1 MTLIQAFIL
10 GIIQGLTE
18 FLPISS
24 SAHLVLIPYL
34 FNWSFPQEQIFP
46 FDVLVQLGTLV
57 AVVLYF
63 WKDLVTIF
71 KAFFSGLANKEPF
84 KDFESRLGWFLLLGT
99 IPAGILGMT
108 IKSQVESVFSN
119 PTWTALLLFV
129 TAGMLIVADFVGKR
143 TRDLS
148 EMTWWDALWIGL
160 FQAVSIFPGI
170 SRSGATIAG
179 GMTRQFDRTSS
190 ARFSFLLS
198 IPVMLGASVVSLK
211 DLLEVPNLS
220 FFLPILFLGF
230 ITAAITG
237 YLSIH
242 WLLSF
247 IKHQKFY
254 YFAIYCIV
262 VAVIVLLVS
271 ALRTDTVS
279 AAVTIPQPTASVET
293 MPAETSEPG
302 TIAAVGTAAETP
314 VFATPTILSPAGFEL
329 IDISYSP
336 AMSWTVPAMSS
347 CTGVVN
353 NSGLITHELPTAT
366 LDIEATN
373 LIFRW
378 GAPETLTYAATQIGE
393 EKIMVV
399 VSQEN
404 PIMALD
410 SATARLLFSGQLK
423 TYSDLREVCPDCVKS
438 GYDTSFDAAPIMFG
452 FYPKD
457 EDIQQVFVDGVMS
470 GQPVAN
476 SSALLIPDPQAMIE
490 FVQSDKTAI
499 GFIPAHALDANLRSV
514 ALNGYE
520 AKALTYPLLVISKY
534 VPTGNS
540 RDLLLCMQNVLNP

>member
-18 FLPISS
+18 FLPVSS

-34 FNWSFPQEQIFP
+34 FNWRFPQEQVFP

-57 AVVLYF
+57 AVILYF

-84 KDFESRLGWFLLLGT
+84 KDFEARLGWFLLLAT

-129 TAGMLIVADFVGKR
+129 TAGMLIVADFIGKR

-170 SRSGATIAG
+170 SRSGATITG
-179 GMTRQFDRTSS
+179 GMTRNLDRTSA

-211 DLLEVPNLS
+211 DLFEVPNLS
-220 FFLPILFLGF
+220 AFLPMLFLGF

-247 IKHQKFY
+247 IKRQKFY
-254 YFAIYCIV
+254 YFAIYCVV

-271 ALRTDTVS
+271 ALRSDTVS
-279 AAVTIPQPTASVET
+279 AAVTTPQPTAVVET
-293 MPAETSEPG
+293 IPAG
-302 TIAAVGTAAETP
+302 TPSADSTAALITP
-314 VFATPTILSPAGFEL
+314 AGTPISATPTVLSPAGFEL
-329 IDISYSP
+329 IDISFSP
-336 AMSWTVPAMSS
+336 AVAWTVPAMSS

-353 NSGLITHELPTAT
+353 NSGLITHELPTT
-366 LDIEATN
+366 SLDVEKTN
-373 LIFRW
+373 LVFRW
-378 GAPETLTYAATQIGE
+378 GAPETLTYPATQIGE

-399 VSQEN
+399 VSQDN
-404 PIMALD
+404 PVMTLD
-410 SATARLLFSGQLK
+410 SSTARLLFSGQLQ
-423 TYSDLREVCPDCVKS
+423 TFADLRKACPDCVKS
-438 GYDTSFDAAPIMFG
+438 GYDASFDAEPITLG

-457 EDIQQVFVDGVMS
+457 EDIQKVFVDGVMS

-476 SSALLIPDPQAMIE
+476 SIAVLIPDPQAMIE

-514 ALNGYE
+514 ALNGYD
-520 AKALTYPLLVISKY
+520 AQALTYPLLVISKS
-534 VPTGNS
+534 VPTGNAH
-540 RDLLLCMQNVLNP
+540 DLLLCMQNVLNP

>member
-34 FNWSFPQEQIFP
+34 FNWNFPQEQVFP

-63 WKDLVTIF
+63 WKDLVTIIR
-71 KAFFSGLANKEPF
+71 AFFSGLANKEPF
-84 KDFESRLGWFLLLGT
+84 KDFEARMGWYLLLAT

-108 IKSQVESVFSN
+108 IKSQVEAVFSN

-129 TAGMLIVADFVGKR
+129 TAGMLIAADFIGKR

-148 EMTWWDALWIGL
+148 EMTWLDALWMGL

-170 SRSGATIAG
+170 SRSGATITG
-179 GMTRQFDRTSS
+179 GMTRHLDRTSS
-190 ARFSFLLS
+190 ARFSFLMS
-198 IPVMLGASVVSLK
+198 IPVMLGASIVSLK
-211 DLLEVPNLS
+211 DLFEVPNLS
-220 FFLPILFLGF
+220 SFLPMLFLGF

-247 IKHQKFY
+247 IKRQKFY
-254 YFAIYCIV
+254 YFAIYCVV
-262 VAVIVLLVS
+262 VAVVVLLVS
-271 ALRTDTVS
+271 ALRTYTVS
-279 AAVTIPQPTASVET
+279 ASITTPQPTVVAET
-293 MPAETSEPG
+293 KPAETSLPD
-302 TIAAVGTAAETP
+302 TTVDATAAGETP
-314 VFATPTILSPAGFEL
+314 IAATPTVLSPVGFEL

-336 AMSWTVPAMSS
+336 AMAWTVPAMSS

-353 NSGLITHELPTAT
+353 SSGLITHELPTAS
-366 LDIEATN
+366 LDVESTN
-373 LIFRW
+373 LVFRW
-378 GAPETLTYAATQIGE
+378 GAPHVLSYPATQIGD

-410 SATARLLFSGQLK
+410 NTTARLLFSGQLE
-423 TYSDLREVCPDCVKS
+423 TYAELRDACPDCLKS
-438 GYDTSFDAAPIMFG
+438 SFDSAFDTAPIVLG
-452 FYPKD
+452 FYPKE
-457 EDIQQVFVDGVMS
+457 EDIQQVFIDGVMS

-476 SSALLIPDPQAMIE
+476 SIGILIPDPQSMIE

-514 ALNGYE
+514 ALNGYD
-520 AKALTYPLLVISKY
+520 AQALTYPLLVISKS
-534 VPTGNS
+534 VPTGNA